1 MPFPLFGRKETP
13 APAAP
18 SEPKAPGGF
27 FTSDVQHMAGDP
39 GARWQNA
46 LSRSI
51 QKAMPRATDGSGM
64 DDSSTGISP
73 LKLGFYAGMPEAQ
86 ALWYASQ
93 GFIGHNMCALLAQH
107 WLIDKACTMPARD
120 AIRMGYELSL
130 PDGVDDERLVKE
142 VQRLDRKF
150 NINGSMREYVRA
162 GRIFGIRVAIFQ
174 VESTDAEYYEKPFN
188 LDGVAAGSYRGIV
201 QVDPTWCSPVFS
213 DGDIKNPDSKN
224 FYNPTWWLING
235 RKYHR
240 SHLAIFV
247 PYPVTDTLKPTY
259 GYGGVS
265 VPQRIYERVYAA
277 ERTANEAPQLAMTK
291 RTTILKT
298 DAAAALADETRFIE
312 KLAIWCGLRDN
323 YGVKVIDKEGED
335 ISQIDTSLTDLDTVI
350 MTQYQVV
357 AAAANVPATKLLGT
371 TPKGFNATG
380 EYEESSYHEELES
393 MQTHDLSPLLSRHH
407 MLLMRSEIAPRLGIS
422 PVHIDHSW
430 KPLDSPT
437 AGEWADI
444 NLKKAQAAVAYA
456 GVGAIDGQ
464 DIRDQL
470 KNDKDS
476 DFYNLADPVELTEP
490 TGMDGALLV
499 GVNEPVSEEEIDACI
514 RMGDF
519 VVKVSPEY
527 AGRRIVISGHAA
539 LAAARQVGA
548 EPVFVECDGH
558 SEEVI

>member
-1 MPFPLFGRKETP
+1 MRLFPRKETP
-13 APAAP
+13 AATEAP
-18 SEPKAPGGF
+18 ESKGAGGF
-27 FTSDVQHMAGDP
+27 FSSDVQHLAGDP
-39 GARWQNA
+39 GARWLSA

-51 QKAMPRATDGSGM
+51 QKALPKATDGGGM
-64 DDSSTGISP
+64 DDSSSGISP

-107 WLIDKACTMPARD
+107 WLIDKACRMPARD
-120 AIRMGYELSL
+120 AIRMGYDISL
-130 PDGVDDERLVKE
+130 PDGVDEDTLVKE
-142 VQRLDRKF
+142 IQRFDKRF
-150 NINGSMREYVRA
+150 NINGVMREYIGL
-162 GRIFGIRVAIFQ
+162 GRTFGIRVAIFR
-174 VESTDAEYYEKPFN
+174 VESTDPEYYEKPFN
-188 LDGVAAGSYRGIV
+188 LDGVGQGAYKGIT

-213 DGDIKNPDSKN
+213 DGDIKNPDGPN

-240 SHLAIFV
+240 SHLAIYV

-298 DAAAALADETRFIE
+298 DAAAALANEQSFVE
-312 KLAIWCGLRDN
+312 KLLIWCNIRDN
-323 YGVKVIDKEGED
+323 YGIKAIGEGEE
-335 ISQIDTSLTDLDTVI
+335 IQQIDTSLTDLDTVI
-350 MTQYQVV
+350 MTQYQIV

-380 EYEESSYHEELES
+380 EYEEASYHEELES
-393 MQTHDLSPLLSRHH
+393 MQTHDLTPLLARHH
-407 MLLMRSEIAPRLGIS
+407 MLIMRSEIAPRLGIA

-437 AGEWADI
+437 AAEWADI
-444 NLKKAQAAVAYA
+444 NLKKAQAATAYA
-456 GVGAIDGQ
+456 GIGAIDGQ
-464 DIRDQL
+464 DVRDQL

-476 DFYNLADPVELTEP
+476 DFYNLADPVDLTAP
-490 TGMDGALLV
+490 TGMDAALV
-499 GVNEPVSEEEIDACI
+499 GADVPVSQDEIDECI
-514 RMGDF
+514 RLGNF

-527 AGRRIVISGHAA
+527 AGRRIVVDGYAA
-539 LAAARQVGA
+539 LEAARQVGA
-548 EPVFVECDGH
+548 DPIYVECDGH
-558 SEEVI
+558 DNEVL